1 MYMYVFKNL
10 IYDVP
15 EILFSSKPK
24 SAIQKQQYDVI
35 FLLLLSVIQTH
46 LVIWFENWFCDRH
59 AGTLL
64 SFLLVI
70 QVTYSLKFILFKL
83 LSAKEVVKMMLDH
96 MTNPQTSTHL
106 DLKKGKNAIS
116 LLSLTKIQILLNTKL
131 HGFNVNSMLI

>member
-1 MYMYVFKNL
+1 MISKNMYMYVFKNL

-35 FLLLLSVIQTH
+35 FLLLLSVIQKIGFVTDM
-46 LVIWFENWFCDRH
+46 LVH
-59 AGTLL
+59 LL

-116 LLSLTKIQILLNTKL
+116 LLSLTKIQILLNRKL

>member
-1 MYMYVFKNL
+1 MYLKFYSPHN
-10 IYDVP
+10 
-15 EILFSSKPK
+15 
-24 SAIQKQQYDVI
+24 QNQQYKSSNMMLYFYYYLCHTNTSSYLKIGFVTDI
-35 FLLLLSVIQTH
+35 
-46 LVIWFENWFCDRH
+46 LVH
-59 AGTLL
+59 LL

-106 DLKKGKNAIS
+106 GLKKGKNAIS
-116 LLSLTKIQILLNTKL
+116 LLSLTKIQILLNRKL